1 MLTGPELVFALLIVA
16 AGAVAMGTV
25 GFGLGMVAT
34 PVLLLFLDV
43 KSAVVVVNFLI
54 ALLLAMV
61 LTRTWRH
68 LDLKLSGGLVL
79 GGVAATPVGVFALNV
94 ADAGVLKLVI
104 VGAVITLG
112 LFSLTGLQLPL
123 ANHRL
128 SGPVF
133 GFVTCLAITSISI
146 GGPLAGLYAITQR
159 WPTQTVRASLALL
172 FIASSTAAVAQ
183 YAAAGLL
190 DRTDLANVGL
200 LVPGLIAGFAI
211 ASMVVNRLDERAFRY
226 VAVGITLMGGAV
238 LLTRELSAS

>member
-1 MLTGPELVFALLIVA
+1 MLTGLELVFALLIVS
-16 AGAVAMGTV
+16 AGAVALGTV

-43 KSAVVVVNFLI
+43 KSVVVVVNILI
-54 ALLLAMV
+54 AALVVIV
-61 LTRTWRH
+61 LTQTWRH
-68 LDLKLSGGLVL
+68 LNFRLCGGLVL
-79 GGVAATPVGVFALNV
+79 GGLAATPVGVAALNA
-94 ADAGVLKLVI
+94 ADAGTLKLVI
-104 VGAVITLG
+104 AGAVIVLG

-133 GFVTCLAITSISI
+133 GFVTCLAIPSISI

-159 WPTQTVRASLALL
+159 WPPQTVRASLALL
-172 FIASSTAAVAQ
+172 FIATSTAAVAQ

-200 LVPGLIAGFAI
+200 LVPGLVAGFAI
-211 ASMVVNRLDERAFRY
+211 ASMVVNRLNERAFRY

>member
-1 MLTGPELVFALLIVA
+1 MLTGLELVFALLIVS
-16 AGAVAMGTV
+16 AGAVALGTV
-25 GFGLGMVAT
+25 SFGLGMVAT

-43 KSAVVVVNFLI
+43 KSVVVVVNILI
-54 ALLLAMV
+54 AALLVIVLAQ
-61 LTRTWRH
+61 TWRH
-68 LDLKLSGGLVL
+68 LNFRLSGGLVL
-79 GGVAATPVGVFALNV
+79 GGVAATPLGVAALNA
-94 ADAGVLKLVI
+94 ADAGTLKLVI
-104 VGAVITLG
+104 AGAVIALG

-128 SGPVF
+128 SGPLF
-133 GFVTCLAITSISI
+133 GFVTCLAISSITI

-190 DRTDLANVGL
+190 DRTDLANAGL

-238 LLTRELSAS
+238 LLTRELS